1 MTIRASNWP
10 TLLAEFIEERRA
22 MPFAWGRNDCA
33 TFAADWVL
41 KASGCDLAAS
51 FRGRYRTPLGA
62 MRMLKPA
69 GGVIGIAGGDCRLR
83 EVEVKRAGRGD
94 ILARMTPTGPA
105 LGICLG
111 NVAAFVGP
119 VGLIF
124 ASDNPM
130 RCWTF

>member
-1 MTIRASNWP
+1 MISRASNWP

-22 MPFAWGRNDCA
+22 MPFAWGKNDCA

-41 KASGCDLAAS
+41 KASGCDLAAP
-51 FRGRYRTPLGA
+51 FRGRYHTPLGA

-69 GGVIGIAGGDCRLR
+69 GGVIGIAGGNGQLR
-83 EVEVKRAGRGD
+83 EIEPQRAGRGD

-124 ASDNPM
+124 AADNPL